1 MDNSRKIMQY
11 CRSLENLE
19 GKACENDEI
28 SRHFVVVGYG
38 NDDRYGALWCMGART
53 DSRVTDATY

>member
-1 MDNSRKIMQY
+1 MQY